1 MTANTG
7 ATGRRPLRTGQTS
20 SAHARKVVLTDR
32 LATAALWAVGVFVVV
47 ILIAIIAHF
56 MLAAVGTLSPS
67 FLFGD
72 PSDTSVGGVGPIL
85 FNSVYI
91 LVLTLIITVPLGTL
105 GGIYMAEYA
114 AEGRVTSAIRF
125 SQELIGSVPSIVVG
139 LFGLALFVN
148 ATHWGFTAL
157 GGALTLTVFNL
168 PLMSRLAEQA
178 IRAVPD
184 DERQASLA
192 LGTSK
197 WRTIIHV
204 VLPIAIP
211 GIVTGIVLTS
221 GRIFGEAAALLFTAG
236 LSTPV
241 HYDFLNFNLADDR
254 SPWSPFHKGATTLSV
269 YIWKINSEGL
279 GSFVRQIADTTSAVL
294 VLMVL
299 GFNLGARGLG
309 RALQRRVTG
318 A

>member
-1 MTANTG
+1 MTAAARTPG
-7 ATGRRPLRTGQTS
+7 SGPTRSLRAPSGHSGR
-20 SAHARKVVLTDR
+20 VVMMDR
-32 LATAALWAVGVFVVV
+32 LATASLWAIGVFVVLV
-47 ILIAIIAHF
+47 LVAIIAHF

-72 PSDTSVGGVGPIL
+72 PSDTDVGGVGPIL
-85 FNSVYI
+85 WNSVYI

-114 AEGRVTSAIRF
+114 GEGRVTSAIRF
-125 SQELIGSVPSIVVG
+125 CQELIGSVPSIVVG

-148 ATHWGFTAL
+148 TTHWGFTAL
-157 GGALTLTVFNL
+157 GGALALTVFNL

-197 WRTIIHV
+197 WRTIVHV
-204 VLPIAIP
+204 VIPIAIP
-211 GIVTGIVLTS
+211 GLITGIILTA
-221 GRIFGEAAALLFTAG
+221 GRIFGEAAVLIFTSGQAIP
-236 LSTPV
+236 T
-241 HYDFLNFNLADDR
+241 HYDFSNLNLTDQR
-254 SPWSPFHKGATTLSV
+254 SPWSPFHNATSLSV
-269 YIWKINSEGL
+269 YIWSINSEGR
-279 GSFVRQIADTTSAVL
+279 SQFIRPIADTSSAVL
-294 VLMVL
+294 VLLVL
-299 GFNLGARGLG
+299 AFNLGARGLG

>member
-1 MTANTG
+1 MTT
-7 ATGRRPLRTGQTS
+7 TRRTS
-20 SAHARKVVLTDR
+20 SMSRRLLADRIATATLWGIGILVVL
-32 LATAALWAVGVFVVV
+32 
-47 ILIAIIAHF
+47 ILVAIIAHF
-56 MLAAVGTLSPS
+56 MLAAIGTLSPS

-72 PSDTSVGGVGPIL
+72 PSDETVGGVGPVL
-85 FNSVYI
+85 WNSVYM
-91 LVLTLIITVPLGTL
+91 LVLTLLITVPLGTL

-114 AEGRVTSAIRF
+114 GEGRVTNVIRF
-125 SQELIGSVPSIVVG
+125 CQELISSVPSIVVG

-148 ATHWGFTAL
+148 ATHWSFTAL
-157 GGALTLTVFNL
+157 GGALALMVFNL

-178 IRAVPD
+178 IRAVPA
-184 DERQASLA
+184 DERSASLA
-192 LGTSK
+192 LGSTK
-197 WRTIIHV
+197 WQTIVHV

-211 GIVTGIVLTS
+211 GLVTGIILTA

-236 LSTPV
+236 LSTPT
-241 HYDFLNFNLADDR
+241 HYDFGNLNLTDPR
-254 SPWSPFHKGATTLSV
+254 SPWSPFHPATTLSV

-279 GSFVRQIADTTSAVL
+279 GQFVRQVADTSAAVL

-299 GFNLGARGLG
+299 IFNLGARGLG

>member
-1 MTANTG
+1 MIRSA
-7 ATGRRPLRTGQTS
+7 ATRRTLLADRAAT
-20 SAHARKVVLTDR
+20 VV
-32 LATAALWAVGVFVVV
+32 LWAVAVVV
-47 ILIAIIAHF
+47 VAILVAIIAHF
-56 MLAAVGTLSPS
+56 LLAAAGTLNPS

-72 PSDTSVGGVGPIL
+72 PSDTSIGGVGPVL
-85 FNSVYI
+85 WNSIYM
-91 LVLTLIITVPLGTL
+91 LGLTLLITVPLGTL

-114 AEGRVTSAIRF
+114 GEGPFTNVIRF
-125 SQELIGSVPSIVVG
+125 SQELISSVPSIVVG

-148 ATHWGFTAL
+148 ATHWSFTAL
-157 GGALTLTVFNL
+157 GGALALSVFNL

-184 DERQASLA
+184 DERSASLA
-192 LGTSK
+192 LGTTK
-197 WRTIIHV
+197 WQTILHV

-211 GIVTGIVLTS
+211 GLVTGIILTA

-236 LSTPV
+236 LATPV
-241 HYDFLNFNLADDR
+241 HYDFSNLNITDAR
-254 SPWSPFHKGATTLSV
+254 SPWSPFHPATTLAV

-279 GSFVRQIADTTSAVL
+279 GDFVRQIADTSAALL

-299 GFNLGARGLG
+299 IFNLAARGLG
-309 RALQRRVTG
+309 RLLQRRVTG